1 MDMNLGNLYFADND
15 TGFYYGIGTH
25 PVKATTHNAKNKKLI
40 FSINEEEGFDLFDAD
55 KIDIID
61 EIRESESMFSLGF
74 FSDDIV
80 TEATRLRLPADSEK
94 DLRGLNYY
102 ERLDKVK
109 NVKHFDLWIEPQFE
123 RPDKYSSCWIWL
135 EMPKTID
142 DVDYIP
148 IIIHRGGGV
157 SIHPDYHKYFLR
169 SFNKNERHLILG
181 FCYVYGPLIEGVCN
195 INGNKGSDIS
205 KKEIEDLELSAL
217 YYKDNEAPKR
227 INLGPDK
234 NLAKRYQPSS
244 DDYYRWVEEIKKL
257 K

>member
-1 MDMNLGNLYFADND
+1 MNLGNLYFTDND

-55 KIDIID
+55 KFYIVD

-74 FSDDIV
+74 FSKDVV
-80 TEATRLRLPADSEK
+80 TEVTKLQLPLDSEK
-94 DLRGLNYY
+94 DLKGLNYY
-102 ERLDKVK
+102 ERIDRINK
-109 NVKHFDLWIEPQFE
+109 VKHFNLWIMPQLE

-135 EMPKTID
+135 ELPEKEDGIE
-142 DVDYIP
+142 YIP

-157 SIHPDYHKYFLR
+157 SVHPDYHKYFLR
-169 SFNKNERHLILG
+169 SFSKKERHLILG
-181 FCYVYGPLIEGVCN
+181 FCYVYGPTIEGVCN
-195 INGNKGSDIS
+195 ISGNKGTNFS
-205 KKEIEDLELSAL
+205 KKEIEDLELCTL
-217 YYKDNEAPKR
+217 YYKDDEAPKR

-244 DDYYRWVEEIKKL
+244 EDYYRWVEQIKNMR
-257 K
+257 